1 MVSESPTQRPQVPY
15 DTGVSV
21 FPRSSGLAEKVKA
34 RGSPPSL
41 KRLTATTPLA
51 SRSQR
56 YSTSSDDADTSSGTR
71 LVPVGS
77 AASDGRHAEA
87 PMGYWGSTSGVVF
100 RQFRVFGTHHWSR
113 R

>member
-56 YSTSSDDADTSSGTR
+56 YSTSADDADTSSGTR

-87 PMGYWGSTSGVVF
+87 PAPGEFAASSAATTSLSAL
-100 RQFRVFGTHHWSR
+100 RPRPPTPR
-113 R
+113 